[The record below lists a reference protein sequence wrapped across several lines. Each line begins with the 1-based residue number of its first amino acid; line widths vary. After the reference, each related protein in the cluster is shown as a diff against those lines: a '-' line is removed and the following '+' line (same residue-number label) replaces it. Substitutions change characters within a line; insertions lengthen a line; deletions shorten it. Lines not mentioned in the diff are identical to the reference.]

1 MLTGAL
7 AGVLCLGLAGCD
19 GGTGAQP
26 GPILHSSSASSPT
39 PQPTSLTFGV
49 YGPKDEQTAFERVVN
64 AFNATSQ
71 DSQVQLHSWPT
82 HDAMISELRKASA
95 GGQELP
101 DVFMVSRSDLAWLQQ
116 QQLTQ
121 PVDELLDER
130 GVDFG
135 DGYARSALEAF
146 SADNRLQCMPYSIS
160 PMVIYYNKDL
170 IDFARMAERGLD
182 APDPESDNPRW
193 TFEQFTAAAKF
204 ATHPRKGTRGVYVS
218 PSLNGLAPFI
228 YSGGGSLFDDEQ
240 NPTSL
245 AFSASGTQDALNRV
259 LPLLRNPHLTL
270 TQRQLA
276 TASPLQW
283 FERGKLGM
291 IAGYRSL
298 VPRLRRVPGLDFDVM
313 PMPIL
318 DSSATV
324 GNVTGLC
331 LSADAASTPEA
342 ADFLVHV
349 LSTEQVAQV
358 AHTGY
363 LVPTN
368 LEAAAGEDF
377 LQPGRQPEDARVFT
391 SSERYV
397 HFMPLIDT
405 MTRLEQV
412 VGGELNELVT
422 VPVLDLA
429 QLGAQIDAQS
439 RSVLAPASPSP
450 SPSDSSSPSPS
461 PSSTDSPS
469 AG

>member
-1 MLTGAL
+1 MLSGAL

-26 GPILHSSSASSPT
+26 GPILHSSSASSPK

-49 YGPKDEQTAFERVVN
+49 YGPKDEQAAFQRVVDD
-64 AFNATSQ
+64 FNGTSQ
-71 DSQVQLHSWPT
+71 DSHVQMRSYPS
-82 HDAMISELRKASA
+82 HDAMVSELRDASA
-95 GGQELP
+95 SGKGLP
-101 DVFMVSRSDLAWLQQ
+101 DVFLVSRGDLAWLQQ
-116 QQLTQ
+116 QHLTQ

-135 DGYARSALEAF
+135 DGYARDALEAF
-146 SADNRLQCMPYSIS
+146 SSDNRLQCMPYAIS

-170 IDFARMAERGLD
+170 VDFAKMRNRGRD

-204 ATHPRKGTRGVYVS
+204 ATHPRAGTRGVYVS
-218 PSLNGLAPFI
+218 PSLDGLAPFI

-240 NPTSL
+240 APTSL
-245 AFSASGTQDALNRV
+245 AFSSSGTQAALTRA
-259 LPLLRNPHLTL
+259 LPLLRNPHVTL

-298 VPRLRRVPGLDFDVM
+298 VPRLRQVPGLDFDVM

-324 GNVTGLC
+324 GDVTGLC
-331 LSADAASTPEA
+331 LSADAASSPEA
-342 ADFLVHV
+342 ADFMVHV
-349 LSTEQVAQV
+349 LSTEQVDHV

-368 LEAAAGEDF
+368 LEAAAGDDF
-377 LQPGRQPEDARVFT
+377 LQPGRQPEHARVFT

-405 MTRLEQV
+405 MSRLEQA
-412 VGGELNELVT
+412 VGGDLDELVT

-439 RSVLAPASPSP
+439 QSVLAPASPSG
-450 SPSDSSSPSPS
+450 SPSGSPTSSPSG
-461 PSSTDSPS
+461 SPS